1 MVTGTEGEGRHDEHD
16 GVTVST
22 NGALFVFIYSAAVMF
37 ILNAGHSL
45 GFGAVVEVESSAF
58 ALLRG

>member
-1 MVTGTEGEGRHDEHD
+1 M
-16 GVTVST
+16 ST

-37 ILNAGHSL
+37 ILNTAHSL